1 MSLFSS
7 QEKFEGISKAKRKN
21 QHKTQFKEPEQVSE
35 PDMVG
40 MLELSDWEFKTIVT
54 DMPKALMGRQP
65 ARTDNIN

>member
-7 QEKFEGISKAKRKN
+7 QEKFEGISKAKK
-21 QHKTQFKEPEQVSE
+21 KKFEEPEQVSE
-35 PDMVG
+35 SDMIG